1 MYSQLQSILP
11 DSVLGSISDW
21 DNYLKL
27 DLTQADLPFKSAD
40 DFVLNSDFHRLVT
53 SSKLP
58 RPSKFID
65 QSIAFYKA
73 FCRILLQHKIVKSD
87 LIRGLSCFDSAMVLD
102 GGEDRYI
109 SAIEQLTSHFAS
121 HGSITASDKTK
132 AISQYRA
139 LVVKF
144 RSSQIDRTV
153 DWFTFLSGHYEL
165 HCRPE
170 LHQVFKYACLCLP
183 PMAKFPVRFE
193 VPIPE
198 LGPDEEVFQSCVT
211 SIQVSYATVPNVS
224 SLFRDPR
231 SINRVFRLI
240 GKGKDLLSDR
250 KFSVWNFLK
259 GSGFRRTKWQ
269 TKFENSYK
277 SVVVRREEA
286 LLPDDS
292 DVPSA
297 SHSSSNASSPAS
309 RALTGKVTLSMP
321 RCVDEMKDDKRS
333 KGKGEKTKKN

>member
-1 MYSQLQSILP
+1 MYSQLQTILP

-21 DNYLKL
+21 DSYLNL

-40 DFVLNSDFHRLVT
+40 DFVLNSDFHRIVT

-87 LIRGLSCFDSAMVLD
+87 LIRGLTCFDSAMILD
-102 GGEDRYI
+102 GGEDRYV
-109 SAIEQLTSHFAS
+109 SAIEQLTSHFTS

-132 AISQYRA
+132 AVSQYRA

-144 RSSQIDRTV
+144 RSSQIDLTV
-153 DWFTFLSGHYEL
+153 DWFTFLSGHDEL

-183 PMAKFPVRFE
+183 PMAKIPVRFE

-198 LGPDEEVFQSCVT
+198 LGPDEELFQSCVT
-211 SIQVSYATVPNVS
+211 SLQVSYATVPNVCVCFVILDPLIVS
-224 SLFRDPR
+224 SACW
-231 SINRVFRLI
+231 
-240 GKGKDLLSDR
+240 GKATVCSAI
-250 KFSVWNFLK
+250 
-259 GSGFRRTKWQ
+259 
-269 TKFENSYK
+269 ENSPCGI
-277 SVVVRREEA
+277 SLEAVGFEGPNCRRS
-286 LLPDDS
+286 LRI
-292 DVPSA
+292 
-297 SHSSSNASSPAS
+297 HI
-309 RALTGKVTLSMP
+309 KVWLQ
-321 RCVDEMKDDKRS
+321 
-333 KGKGEKTKKN
+333 GEKKYSFPTIPMFLLLVIHPAILVHQLHEL